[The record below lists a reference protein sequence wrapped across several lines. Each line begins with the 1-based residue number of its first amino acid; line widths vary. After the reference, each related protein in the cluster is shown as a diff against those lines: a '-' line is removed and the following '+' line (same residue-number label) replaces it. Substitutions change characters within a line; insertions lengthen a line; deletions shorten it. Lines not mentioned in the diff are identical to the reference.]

1 MASVLI
7 VDDSSFMRDTL
18 RYIIESAGHDVIG
31 EAANTED
38 AVSLY
43 KELRPRIV
51 TLDYLMEG
59 ENGLQ
64 ALKAILAHDPE
75 ARVIM
80 ISAIDLE
87 EVRDRSLQNGACSF
101 INKPPVRTHLL
112 SEIERVIGE

>member
-18 RYIIESAGHDVIG
+18 RYIIEGAGHEVIG
-31 EAANTED
+31 EAVNTES

-43 KELRPRIV
+43 KELSPQVV

-64 ALKAILAHDPE
+64 ALKAIRAHDPE

-80 ISAIDLE
+80 ISAVDFE
-87 EVRDRSLQNGACSF
+87 EVKDLSLQNGACSF
-101 INKPPVRTHLL
+101 INKPPVRGHLL
-112 SEIERVIGE
+112 SEIERVVGE